1 MAKSARQRLMDALE
15 NLHDGELRK
24 FKAKLA
30 EIPLE
35 EGHEHIP
42 RGRLEKADAVDLP
55 SLLIGYYKQDYALRL
70 TAQVLEEIHC
80 KDQAQKLRG
89 GGGGEKTACCNPEI
103 PVPSTST
110 TSGRNETQPPA
121 PPEQHFIERHREAL
135 IQRTATVEGI
145 LDVLHGDVLDDEQ
158 YQKISAKSTNQEKMR
173 ELYRLLPSWNQ
184 ACKDKLYQALK
195 MKNRFLVEDL
205 EG

>member
-35 EGHEHIP
+35 ESHEHIP
-42 RGRLEKADAVDLP
+42 RGRLEKADAVDLS
-55 SLLIGYYKQDYALRL
+55 SLLISYYKQDYALRL

-89 GGGGEKTACCNPEI
+89 GGEQTACCNPQI

-145 LDVLHGDVLDDEQ
+145 LDVLLGDVLDDEQ
-158 YQKISAKSTNQEKMR
+158 YQKISAKSTSQEKMR

-184 ACKDKLYQALK
+184 ACKDKLYEALE
-195 MKNRFLVEDL
+195 MKNRFLVDDL
-205 EG
+205 ER

>member
-35 EGHEHIP
+35 ESHEHIP
-42 RGRLEKADAVDLP
+42 RGRLEKADAVDLS
-55 SLLIGYYKQDYALRL
+55 SLLISYYKQDYALRL

-89 GGGGEKTACCNPEI
+89 GGEKK
-103 PVPSTST
+103 
-110 TSGRNETQPPA
+110 TQPPA

-145 LDVLHGDVLDDEQ
+145 LDVMHGDVLDDEQ
-158 YQKISAKSTNQEKMR
+158 YQKISAKSTSQEKMR

-184 ACKDKLYQALK
+184 ACKDKLYEALK
-195 MKNRFLVEDL
+195 VKNRFLVDDL